1 MLAIAG
7 AADSVTVV
15 LRGTII
21 QANTP
26 DELRGRITAVEY
38 VAGVSGAQL
47 GNLEA
52 GAIGAITTPSASAL
66 IGGVLTV
73 IGALALAIGLP
84 EFVGRKPRPER
95 LGLGDQWGSDPGARP

>member
-1 MLAIAG
+1 MLVSVAAWGAAFAGFALAPGLAITLVMLAIAG

-47 GNLEA
+47 
-52 GAIGAITTPSASAL
+52 
-66 IGGVLTV
+66 
-73 IGALALAIGLP
+73 
-84 EFVGRKPRPER
+84 
-95 LGLGDQWGSDPGARP
+95 